1 MIQTGSSFQLLKG
14 SFSKKSETHSN
25 LIAVCSTLRTRKI
38 LNRLNGA
45 VELAISRRKAE
56 VMACIKD
63 LILRNIQAIESN
75 FLMIE
80 EEDEMSL
87 GFTGK
92 GGDEETLEVGLQRRI
107 EQEVIKRDYY
117 MERIAKFKD
126 WTETVLVNI
135 DSIMRTMGKDVF
147 PDQVVLGKH
156 LDSERFAQPS
166 TDSKILAHFRAESFN
181 LGDSLGGEVF
191 GRRMPNAKKRNSE
204 LLSYD
209 RDPKH
214 TFGKERTGQFKSSQG
229 YGKVEN
235 DFDLRAQLRRGYSK
249 GSQRKNRGDQGD
261 SFEI

>member
-1 MIQTGSSFQLLKG
+1 ML
-14 SFSKKSETHSN
+14 
-25 LIAVCSTLRTRKI
+25 V
-38 LNRLNGA
+38 RLAGA

-80 EEDEMSL
+80 EEDEVSL
-87 GFTGK
+87 GFNVK
-92 GGDEETLEVGLQRRI
+92 DEETLEVGLQRRI

-147 PDQVVLGKH
+147 PDQVVLGKQ
-156 LDSERFAQPS
+156 LDSERFGQPS
-166 TDSKILAHFRAESFN
+166 DSKILGHFRAESFN

-214 TFGKERTGQFKSSQG
+214 TFGKERTGEFKSSQG
-229 YGKVEN
+229 YGEVEHE
-235 DFDLRAQLRRGYSK
+235 FGLRAQLRRGYSK
-249 GSQRKNRGDQGD
+249 GSQRKNRENRGD